1 MVEHGVETSQGGKW
15 FYARRGVTDR
25 AEGTCIIGK
34 LLNMATGAR
43 HMSGA
48 FDRRG
53 IIVPLVAKQARE
65 PGVLRLAMIEL

>member
-25 AEGTCIIGK
+25 AQGTCIVGK
-34 LLNMATGAR
+34 LLYMATGAR
-43 HMSGA
+43 HMPGA
-48 FDRRG
+48 LYCWG